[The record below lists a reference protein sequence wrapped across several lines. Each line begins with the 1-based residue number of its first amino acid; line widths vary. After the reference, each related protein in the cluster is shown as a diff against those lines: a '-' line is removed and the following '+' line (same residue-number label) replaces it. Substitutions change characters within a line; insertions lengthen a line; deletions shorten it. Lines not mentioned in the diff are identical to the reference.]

1 MTDYE
6 YIIKEARKKK
16 FYCEE
21 DTINENTTV
30 VRVYQGAYYRKNY
43 YFNSFGGLIDVEE
56 EQADWNGV

>member
-30 VRVYQGAYYRKNY
+30 VRVYQGAYYRKK
-43 YFNSFGGLIDVEE
+43 LLL
-56 EQADWNGV
+56 